1 MMDHPKPIIL
11 ISACLEHSP
20 ARYDG
25 TTISDQVVRDMKEHV
40 QFIPVCPEM
49 AIGMSAPRDAVR
61 LTQQKGGDLKLVT
74 SIKGLDF
81 TDKMLSFT
89 RKYID
94 KTFKKSYDGFILKA
108 KSPTC
113 GTDKIKVY
121 QGTGKSQLFGTVPNG
136 MFADEIVNRY
146 ENYPIESERRLSNF
160 NIREHFYIRV
170 FTTARY
176 KEIRNTPVKNL
187 VQFHTEH
194 KYLFM
199 TYNQTIMK
207 NMGNIV
213 ANHNHLPVEQVY
225 DLYYQ
230 LLVLLFN
237 NPATKQKRINV
248 LTHIYGYFK
257 DQITN
262 DEKAYYFE
270 TQNDYL
276 QNHIPYSNPLRILKG
291 FSVRFNQSYLI
302 DQIIFEPYPKKLLT
316 QLDSGKKI

>member
-1 MMDHPKPIIL
+1 MLHPKPIIL

-25 TTISDQVVRDMKEHV
+25 TTISNQVVRDLKEYV

-49 AIGMSAPRDAVR
+49 AIGLPAPRDAVR
-61 LTQQKGGDLKLVT
+61 LMQKKGERLKLVT
-74 SIKGLDF
+74 SNEGVDY
-81 TDKMLSFT
+81 TDKMLNFS
-89 RKYID
+89 KSYID
-94 KTFKKSYDGFILKA
+94 KTFNKSYDGFILKA

-113 GTDKIKVY
+113 GTDKIKIY
-121 QGTGKSQLFGTVPNG
+121 QGTGKSQPLGSVQNG
-136 MFADEIVNRY
+136 MFAEEIVTRY

-160 NIREHFYIRV
+160 NIREHFFIRIY
-170 FTTARY
+170 TTARY
-176 KEIRNTPVKNL
+176 KEIKGKSAKYLVK
-187 VQFHTEH
+187 FHTDH

-199 TYNQTIMK
+199 TYNQTIMR

-213 ANHNHLPVEQVY
+213 ANHDHKTLDEIYN
-225 DLYYQ
+225 LYYKE
-230 LLVLLFN
+230 LLLLFK
-237 NPATKQKRINV
+237 NPPTKQKRINV

-257 DQITN
+257 DRLTN

-291 FSVRFNQSYLI
+291 FAIRFEQKYLQ
-302 DQIIFEPYPKKLLT
+302 DQVIFEPYPKQLIT
-316 QLDSGKKI
+316 QLDSGKKV